1 MNEQFPVNPNALA
14 AYIRNLEKK
23 VDLLAGQ
30 LSQVKIQGDLPA
42 SLPGQY
48 SGKPIPSIEGVEIDI
63 PAQSTARVNGNIIIA
78 ADGPFMARAVHFAFR
93 KTSGTNIDIW
103 RPISSASD
111 LAVAGTDIFNFYWEY
126 QVSGSRRNRQNIPIP
141 STVPDW
147 GDRGNGFYDF
157 LVEDVFSPTS
167 TVSIWITPLAG
178 LAQGNEGV
186 LFVGFDGAYILE

>member
-1 MNEQFPVNPNALA
+1 MEQFPVNPNALA

-48 SGKPIPSIEGVEIDI
+48 SGKPIPTIEGVELDI

-78 ADGPFMARAVHFAFR
+78 ADGPFMARAIHFAFR
-93 KTSGTNIDIW
+93 KTEGTNVDIW
-103 RPISSASD
+103 RPISSAGD
-111 LAVAGTDIFNFYWEY
+111 FGVAGVDVFNFYWEY
-126 QVSGSRRNRQNIPIP
+126 QVSGSRRNRQNIPTP
-141 STVPDW
+141 SSIPDW
-147 GDRGNGFYDF
+147 GDRGNGYFDF

-167 TVSIWITPLAG
+167 TVSVWVTPLAG
-178 LAQGNEGV
+178 LAQANEGV
-186 LFVGFDGAYILE
+186 LFVGFSGAYILE